1 MKFQIKKKRLKIR
14 MSICRRSA
22 QWGLHTKQWHLINCE
37 RQPLEVVTKVAVAA
51 LEGRRKQIYTP
62 QKVRI

>member
-1 MKFQIKKKRLKIR
+1 

-37 RQPLEVVTKVAVAA
+37 RQPLEIVTKVAVAA

-62 QKVRI
+62 QKVGIQ